1 MGREKNHF
9 LIRLNPPR
17 PSFQQDMTDLEKK
30 LMQEH
35 IVYWQKLLRKKIAF
49 AFGPV
54 FDPKG
59 GYGIGI
65 VEVDDEAAAKK
76 IMDLDPTMLSKN
88 GFTFE
93 IYLMRLV
100 KK

>member
-1 MGREKNHF
+1 
-9 LIRLNPPR
+9 
-17 PSFQQDMTDLEKK
+17 
-30 LMQEH
+30 
-35 IVYWQKLLRKKIAF
+35 
-49 AFGPV
+49 V

-65 VEVDDEAAAKK
+65 VEVDDEAAARK